1 MRGITT
7 DLSAEIEAPVRRL
20 ARSVCGDATTAT
32 AKASAISDY
41 FQQEYGYSL
50 AEVQVPRGVDPLT
63 HFLESK
69 HDAHCEYF
77 ASATALML
85 RSVGVP
91 SRYVIGYVADEPS
104 EEVSGRWLARN
115 QDAHAWV
122 EAYDDQ
128 KGRWF
133 PVESTP
139 GRKYQTVEPEQ
150 QNSSVADML
159 SDLLNGDS
167 DEKDT
172 LAGRILGWIGS
183 MRASDPLLWLFR
195 IAQLPLFLVLAF
207 LLWNRYLKPS
217 VQGGEAPDDIQSRKL
232 LRQADKRMNRFSL
245 TRRSSETLYQFAD
258 RIDRIAASHPA
269 IERPGYDEQLAYLA
283 EWYRAY
289 ADARYQGQI
298 PHPLRDRKPRS
309 YI

>member
-1 MRGITT
+1 
-7 DLSAEIEAPVRRL
+7 L
-20 ARSVCGDATTAT
+20 
-32 AKASAISDY
+32 
-41 FQQEYGYSL
+41 
-50 AEVQVPRGVDPLT
+50 VQVQIPSEKDPLI

-104 EEVSGRWLARN
+104 EEVTGRWLARN

-128 KGRWF
+128 TGRWF

-139 GRKYQTVEPEQ
+139 GRKYRTVEPERQ
-150 QNSSVADML
+150 SNGVVDML
-159 SDLLNGDS
+159 AGLLDRDS
-167 DEKDT
+167 DEQDT

-207 LLWNRYLKPS
+207 LLWNRYLKPTAR
-217 VQGGEAPDDIQSRKL
+217 GGEDPADVLSRKL
-232 LRQADKRMNRFSL
+232 LRQVDRRLQQFSL
-245 TRRSSETLYQFAD
+245 QRRPSETLYQFAE
-258 RIDRIAASHPA
+258 RIDRHSLSQVASQ
-269 IERPGYDEQLAYLA
+269 RPDFGQQLAGFSA
-283 EWYRAY
+283 WYRAY

-298 PHPLRDRKPRS
+298 PRPLE
-309 YI
+309 